1 MQLIYFMFGI
11 NITFKLA
18 AKMDTNEQIVA
29 CNVPT
34 LHMVKTANQ
43 CATVLTKPVLIET
56 DAIV

>member
-1 MQLIYFMFGI
+1 MFGI

-18 AKMDTNEQIVA
+18 ARIDTKEQIVA
-29 CNVPT
+29 CNAPT

-43 CATVLTKPVLIET
+43 SATVLTKPVILET

>member
-1 MQLIYFMFGI
+1 MFGI

-18 AKMDTNEQIVA
+18 ARMDTKEQIVA
-29 CNVPT
+29 CNAPT